1 MSMCSPLKIRSNF
14 WRNGAATA
22 ALAISVSLLGCAA
35 QPEMKAGGENRELL
49 VETLAHTPAACHT
62 YRQAYV
68 RGFRDNVKALA
79 AENDDAQ
86 SRAQQHLSE
95 SRQQLASAGL
105 AEADCARPYCIIE
118 PLQNG
123 RLDTWCGYR
132 LDADEGEELYQW
144 LDWET
149 VQAALQRS
157 Q

>member
-1 MSMCSPLKIRSNF
+1 V
-14 WRNGAATA
+14 
-22 ALAISVSLLGCAA
+22 ALAISVSLSGCAA
-35 QPEMKAGGENRELL
+35 QPEMKAGGENRELF
-49 VETLAHTPAACHT
+49 VEKLARTPAACNT

-68 RGFRDNVKALA
+68 LGFRDNVKALA
-79 AENDDAQ
+79 AENDGAQ
-86 SRAQQHLSE
+86 SRAQQRLAQ
-95 SRQQLASAGL
+95 SRQQLANTGL

>member
-1 MSMCSPLKIRSNF
+1 MLMCSLWKTRSSF
-14 WRNGAATA
+14 WRNRATIS
-22 ALAISVSLLGCAA
+22 ALAISVSILGCSA
-35 QPEMKAGGENRELL
+35 QPEIKASGENREQF
-49 VETLAHTPAACHT
+49 VEALGLTPAACHA

-68 RGFRDNVKALA
+68 RGFRDNVSALA
-79 AENDDAQ
+79 ADNDEAQ
-86 SRAQQHLSE
+86 SKAQQQLAK
-95 SRQQLASAGL
+95 SRQQLADAGL
-105 AEADCARPYCIIE
+105 LEADCARPYCIIE

-123 RLDTWCGYR
+123 QLDTWCGYR

>member
-1 MSMCSPLKIRSNF
+1 MLMCSPLKIRSIF
-14 WRNGAATA
+14 WRNGATTV
-22 ALAISVSLLGCAA
+22 ALAVSISLLGCAT
-35 QPEMKAGGENRELL
+35 QPEMKAGGENREQL
-49 VETLAHTPAACHT
+49 VEALARAPAACHA

-79 AENDDAQ
+79 AENDEAQ
-86 SRAQQHLSE
+86 NKAQQQLAQ

-157 Q
+157 